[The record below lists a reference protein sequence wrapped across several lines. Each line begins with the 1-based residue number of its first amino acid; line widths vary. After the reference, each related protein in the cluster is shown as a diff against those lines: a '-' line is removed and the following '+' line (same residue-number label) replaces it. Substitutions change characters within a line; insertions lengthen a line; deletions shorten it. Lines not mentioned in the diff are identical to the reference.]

1 MKNKLK
7 IYLPFSLL
15 ILLVLIL
22 PLIVMVLA
30 SFQSINHPGFNLDNY
45 RQILSNG
52 YYHNAFIN
60 SFKIATYSSAISMI
74 VAIAGAWALTKLT
87 DKTKD
92 ALITIFNM
100 SSSFAGVPLSFSLII
115 LFGNAGMYK
124 AITTALHINDYFNIY
139 SLSGLVTAYTFF
151 EIPLGIMFLFPV
163 FNGIDGEW
171 SKASS
176 VLGAKRSFYIGH
188 VVIPF
193 VLPNLVQVF
202 ILLFAN
208 AMGAYE
214 TAYALTS
221 NTVVSV
227 PTLIGYC
234 INGEIN
240 PNVPLACA
248 FATIFAIIMLVMV
261 KIGNLVTKRHKGGIN

>member
-15 ILLVLIL
+15 ILLIL
-22 PLIVMVLA
+22 VMPLIVMVLA

-45 RQILSNG
+45 RQIISNG

-60 SFKIATYSSAISMI
+60 SFKIAIYSSLISMV
-74 VAIAGAWALTKLT
+74 VAIIGAWALTQLA
-87 DKTKD
+87 DSTKNI
-92 ALITIFNM
+92 LITIFNM

-115 LFGNAGMYK
+115 LFGNAGMFK
-124 AITTALHINDYFNIY
+124 AITTALHLNDTFNVY

-163 FNGIDGEW
+163 FNGIDNEW
-171 SKASS
+171 HQASN
-176 VLGAKRSFYIGH
+176 VLGASKNFYIRN
-188 VVIPF
+188 VVLPF
-193 VLPNLVQVF
+193 ILPNLVQVL

-240 PNVPLACA
+240 PNIPLACA
-248 FATIFAIIMLVMV
+248 FATIFALIMWVMV
-261 KIGNLVTKRHKGGIN
+261 TVGNLVIKRHKGGIR